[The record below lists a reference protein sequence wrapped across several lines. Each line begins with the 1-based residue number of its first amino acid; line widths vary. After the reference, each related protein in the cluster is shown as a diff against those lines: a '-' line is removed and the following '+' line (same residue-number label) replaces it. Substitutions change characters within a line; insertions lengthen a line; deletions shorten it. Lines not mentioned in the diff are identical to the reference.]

1 MSVDLIKK
9 IINKKDMKI
18 NILKF
23 LISVCVVFLFTI
35 FQPVMA
41 EEDFQKI
48 YDELEPA
55 NFEYIFG
62 IDPYQAE
69 EYKQYMFSP
78 YPLMRT
84 GVNFIFKETVIP
96 PGFYLLTPRKKD
108 GRTYVLFKENG
119 RVKYMVPCYNVDLTT
134 EEFYDEY
141 IPKPKTTKWKRFK
154 TKVADFVGTMFPEKT
169 QRKPI
174 PKTYMEINDINGEF
188 WQIILYY
195 GTNKYFMIFKQ
206 DK

>member
-96 PGFYLLTPRKKD
+96 PGFYLLTPRKKMAEPMFYLKK
-108 GRTYVLFKENG
+108 TAVLNIWCL
-119 RVKYMVPCYNVDLTT
+119 VIMLTLQLKN
-134 EEFYDEY
+134 FMMN
-141 IPKPKTTKWKRFK
+141 IFQNQNHQMA
-154 TKVADFVGTMFPEKT
+154 KV
-169 QRKPI
+169 
-174 PKTYMEINDINGEF
+174 
-188 WQIILYY
+188 
-195 GTNKYFMIFKQ
+195 
-206 DK
+206 